1 MHLQIQILQKSSELK
16 KSRVSDEL
24 TRVNNARNCEAP
36 SEVLIEVADFDY
48 LEYNLLTLELS
59 ALRGEDCVVGDV
71 PSLADVRNS
80 VRLRSPPSFA
90 KVWLKEKLEL
100 QQPGSQRP
108 AGPHHRGR
116 AAALLRLLQ
125 LQRARGRRGAL
136 GPARV
141 GQQRQLRHLREPRHD
156 QRSPG

>member
-1 MHLQIQILQKSSELK
+1 MFIVDVEGKANSQIYCGFKTNNLKSESLILRVNEIKAPDGSDYRGKVVPDARKNLLKAFEASVHLQIQILQKSSELK

-80 VRLRSPPSFA
+80 ERLRS
-90 KVWLKEKLEL
+90 L
-100 QQPGSQRP
+100 QV
-108 AGPHHRGR
+108 
-116 AAALLRLLQ
+116 Q
-125 LQRARGRRGAL
+125 L
-136 GPARV
+136 
-141 GQQRQLRHLREPRHD
+141 D
-156 QRSPG
+156 IT